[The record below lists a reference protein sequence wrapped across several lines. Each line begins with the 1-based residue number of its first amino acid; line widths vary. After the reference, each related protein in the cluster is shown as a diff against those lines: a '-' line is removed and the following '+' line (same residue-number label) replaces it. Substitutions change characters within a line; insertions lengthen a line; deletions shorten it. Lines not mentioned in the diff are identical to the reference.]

1 MSNFHAV
8 QEAAQKRRHAN
19 DQQRNMGKPDRDDSA
34 GRRAFVLRIFGH
46 FERTCDADAS
56 GEKAMTD
63 DLKPLPDQEPMR
75 TDWFITQLGNS
86 QQKVMSLTVTCRR
99 LEMAEQRARER
110 AEVLEELVMDIVADM
125 QDGVLKSVILER
137 INKVMQKLDGEDQ

>member
-1 MSNFHAV
+1 
-8 QEAAQKRRHAN
+8 
-19 DQQRNMGKPDRDDSA
+19 
-34 GRRAFVLRIFGH
+34 
-46 FERTCDADAS
+46 
-56 GEKAMTD
+56 MTD

-86 QQKVMSLTVTCRR
+86 QQKVMSLSVEKRALEKR
-99 LEMAEQRARER
+99 LEVAEHR

-137 INKVMQKLDGEDQ
+137 IRKVVQKLDGEDQ

>member
-1 MSNFHAV
+1 
-8 QEAAQKRRHAN
+8 
-19 DQQRNMGKPDRDDSA
+19 
-34 GRRAFVLRIFGH
+34 
-46 FERTCDADAS
+46 
-56 GEKAMTD
+56 MTD

-137 INKVMQKLDGEDQ
+137 INKVMQKLDEDQ